1 MKKIYAPK
9 PNTPAVPQHRSFRR
23 FVRKIFASFLMH
35 QGSDFQDGFCDEV
48 MRKLRDIEAM
58 IAREMARQ
66 AKRDK

>member
-1 MKKIYAPK
+1 
-9 PNTPAVPQHRSFRR
+9 
-23 FVRKIFASFLMH
+23 MH